1 MNIELNVLHYLFM
14 IFTLLILV
22 VMVRKRD
29 TTLIC
34 ILGIFLLGLIATN
47 SLSAGVMTVFN
58 GFIFA
63 IVELMGTILI
73 ISVIVAM
80 STILMKTGVNEIMVS
95 PFTKLIK
102 TPTLAYWVI
111 GILMMLISF
120 FFWPSPAVALIGAV
134 MLPVAVKVGL
144 PALAVAMVMN
154 IFGHG
159 IALSGDFIIQGAPKL
174 TADAAGIPVGEVIS
188 ASIPLVI
195 VMGVVTTVTAF
206 IFLKRDLKSGKLK
219 VGKSDLVKDRKQE
232 DEEFKNILS
241 KKTKNILAL
250 VIPLLFAID
259 VIIMV
264 AAKLQGGDATALI
277 GGTAIFILI
286 LVSLL
291 VHKNEALEEI
301 TKYIVTGFK
310 FGFEIFGPVIP
321 IAAFFY
327 LGDSGFNHVIGD
339 YFPQASQGIVN
350 DLGLALAN
358 AVPLNEGIGAI
369 TLTSVGAITGLDGS
383 GFSGISLAGSVA
395 KLFGAALGK
404 GVATLTAL
412 GQISA
417 IWVGGGT
424 LVPWAVIPAAAIC
437 GVDPFELTRRNFK
450 PVVIGLVVT
459 TIVGMF
465 LI

>member
-1 MNIELNVLHYLFM
+1 MKVELSSLHYIFM

-22 VMVRKRD
+22 MMVRKRD
-29 TTLIC
+29 TSLVC
-34 ILGIFLLGLIATN
+34 ILGIFMLALFATS
-47 SLSAGVMTVFN
+47 SLSASIMTVFN
-58 GFIFA
+58 SFIYA

-80 STILMKTGVNEIMVS
+80 SKILMETGINEIMVS

-102 TPTLAYWVI
+102 TPTLAYWII
-111 GILMMLISF
+111 GVLMMIISF

-144 PALAVAMVMN
+144 PALAVAMIMN

-174 TADAAGIPVGEVIS
+174 TADAAGLPVGEVIS
-188 ASIPLVI
+188 ASVPLVI
-195 VMGVVTTVTAF
+195 VMGLVTTIVAF
-206 IFLKRDLKSGKLK
+206 IFLKRDLKSGKLT
-219 VGKSDLVKDRKQE
+219 VGKEDTKKTQKNDEGKYKDV
-232 DEEFKNILS
+232 LS
-241 KKTKNILAL
+241 KKTKNVLAL
-250 VIPLLFAID
+250 VIPLLFLID
-259 VIIMV
+259 VIIMLV
-264 AAKLQGGDATALI
+264 ANLQGGDATALI
-277 GGTAIFILI
+277 GGTAVFILI
-286 LVSLL
+286 VVSLM
-291 VHKNEALEEI
+291 VHKNKGLEEI
-301 TKYIVTGFK
+301 TRYLVSGFK

-327 LGDSGFNHVIGD
+327 LGDAGFLSVIGD
-339 YFPQASQGIVN
+339 YLPEASQGLVN

-358 AVPLNEGIGAI
+358 SVPLNEGIGAE

-395 KLFGAALGK
+395 RLFGVALGK

-412 GQISA
+412 GQIAA

-424 LVPWAVIPAAAIC
+424 LIPWAVIPAAAIC